1 MHDVAIIGAGPAGLA
16 AGTAARRLGAN
27 VLIIEQGKELEA
39 RSQSDR
45 IDVISGIGGAG
56 LYSDGKFSFF
66 PAATALWSV
75 RPHSLLAAG
84 YEWLKVMLMAEGMSV
99 PRFPAEVP
107 SSASPACLH
116 RKKYPSFYLPV
127 DKRAKLLASLT
138 LDLADSIY
146 AKCRVCRIEQS
157 CADCVRICTGDGT
170 TIAEARSVV
179 LAMGRLGPL
188 MLHRSLPADELVFRK
203 VEVGA
208 RIEQPAEKFIL
219 PDDGYLDPKVVG
231 DEGQG
236 LSWRTFCCCRNGLVV
251 FGSSTG
257 LSSVSG
263 RADCPPTG
271 RSNIGLLVR
280 LTDAN
285 AGMVAWRD
293 IVRAQPMDEPAVEC
307 LHEIINRSG
316 ELRGNSRVVRVLGQQ
331 TARRLVDGLNGLAGF
346 VGRPLTETSIYAP
359 AIEGVGLYP
368 RIGRDLRIPGRP
380 IFVAGDITGI
390 FRGLT
395 AALVSGF
402 VAGAA
407 AASIGHISRE
417 RKL

>member
-27 VLIIEQGKELEA
+27 ALIIEQGKELAA
-39 RSQSDR
+39 RSQSDQ

-75 RPHSLLAAG
+75 RPGSLLAAG
-84 YEWLKVMLMAEGMSV
+84 YEWLKTMLMAEGMSV
-99 PRFPAEVP
+99 PRFPAEP
-107 SSASPACLH
+107 AASICPAALY
-116 RKKYPSFYLPV
+116 RKKYPSYYLPV
-127 DKRAKLLASLT
+127 DKRAKLLASLARE
-138 LDLADSIY
+138 LAGSIH
-146 AKCRVCRIEQS
+146 AKCRVCRIEQPGQGRI
-157 CADCVRICTGDGT
+157 RICAGDGGI
-170 TIAEARSVV
+170 IAEARSVV

-188 MLHRSLPADELVFRK
+188 MLHRCLPAEELVFRK

-208 RIEQPAEKFIL
+208 RIEQSAEDFIL

-231 DEGQG
+231 DNGREF
-236 LSWRTFCCCRNGLVV
+236 SWRTFCCCRNGLVV

-271 RSNIGLLVR
+271 RSNVGMLVR
-280 LTDAN
+280 FTDAN
-285 AGMVAWRD
+285 AGMVAWHD
-293 IVRAQPMDEPAVEC
+293 VVRAQPMAEPAVEC
-307 LHEIINRSG
+307 LQQVIKRSG
-316 ELRGNSRVVRVLGQQ
+316 ELRLDSQVVHALGPQ
-331 TARRLVDGLNGLAGF
+331 TARCLVDGLNGLASF
-346 VGRPLTETSIYAP
+346 VGRPLAEASIYAP

-368 RIGRDLRIPGRP
+368 RIDQDLRIPGRP

-402 VAGAA
+402 VAGSA
-407 AASIGHISRE
+407 AASIGHTF
-417 RKL
+417 